1 MSGKTFLGLSVA
13 GLIAAAVVVA
23 IAGNVGAVRRLM
35 IPDTPRIGG

>member
-23 IAGNVGAVRRLM
+23 IVGNVGPARRLM
-35 IPDTPRIGG
+35 FPDVPRIGA